1 MTTHPP
7 RPAPGPGPDPAIPHP
22 TRYYWGFVAT
32 PQSPTATNQ
41 REVPPVGSTRTRLL
55 DAAYELLV
63 QDGYH
68 ATTVQGVARRAG
80 LTTGAI
86 YANFANKQELMALAV
101 LARWT
106 GLQQQLLAVEPAA
119 SPFAGVTGAPTADA
133 ADGKGENGE
142 KSGENGTANGDH
154 EGPAAAGWPDTP
166 LVAHLA
172 QLLTAPPAPE
182 HRLLTEVTG
191 AVLRDGGTVSP
202 LLAGVQMLETVIR
215 GSIEASKDGGEI
227 DEKLSTDAVVAVV
240 LNLYLGAITSKAWGL
255 DQPNLDEVR
264 EVLVALNRGLAAAD

>member
-1 MTTHPP
+1 MS
-7 RPAPGPGPDPAIPHP
+7 GP
-22 TRYYWGFVAT
+22 TRYYLGFVAT

-119 SPFAGVTGAPTADA
+119 TPT
-133 ADGKGENGE
+133 
-142 KSGENGTANGDH
+142 SGSGSGNGTADDH
-154 EGPAAAGWPDTP
+154 WPDTP

-172 QLLTAPPAPE
+172 QLLTAAPAPE

-202 LLAGVQMLETVIR
+202 LLSGVQMLETVIR
-215 GSIEASKDGGEI
+215 GSIQASKDDGTV
-227 DEKLSTDAVVAVV
+227 DDKLSTDAIVAVV

-255 DQPNLDEVR
+255 DQPKLDDVR
-264 EVLVALNRGLAAAD
+264 EVLVALNRGLAPDK

>member
-1 MTTHPP
+1 M
-7 RPAPGPGPDPAIPHP
+7 
-22 TRYYWGFVAT
+22 AT
-32 PQSPTATNQ
+32 PQSPTATD
-41 REVPPVGSTRTRLL
+41 RDVPPVGSTRTRLL

-106 GLQQQLLAVEPAA
+106 GLQQQLLAGGAA
-119 SPFAGVTGAPTADA
+119 GPPFAGLTTDGPEAGGPAGNDDA
-133 ADGKGENGE
+133 
-142 KSGENGTANGDH
+142 TANGETGDG
-154 EGPAAAGWPDTP
+154 ESPVVAGWPDTA
-166 LVAHLA
+166 LVAQLA

-202 LLAGVQMLETVIR
+202 LLSGVQMVEGLIR
-215 GSIEASKDGGEI
+215 SSIETAKDEGTI
-227 DEKLSTDAVVAVV
+227 DEKLSTDAIVAVV

-255 DQPNLDEVR
+255 EQPRLDEVR
-264 EVLVALNRGLAAAD
+264 EVLIALNRGLAARD

>member
-1 MTTHPP
+1 
-7 RPAPGPGPDPAIPHP
+7 
-22 TRYYWGFVAT
+22 
-32 PQSPTATNQ
+32 
-41 REVPPVGSTRTRLL
+41 
-55 DAAYELLV
+55 V

-106 GLQQQLLAVEPAA
+106 GLQQQLLAVEPPA
-119 SPFAGVTGAPTADA
+119 
-133 ADGKGENGE
+133 ENG
-142 KSGENGTANGDH
+142 GDNGATAA
-154 EGPAAAGWPDTP
+154 PGWGTSDNWPETP
-166 LVAHLA
+166 MVMHLA

-191 AVLRDGGTVSP
+191 AVLRDGGAVSP
-202 LLAGVQMLETVIR
+202 LLSGVQMIEAVIKA
-215 GSIEASKDGGEI
+215 SIEASKEEGTV
-227 DEKLSTDAVVAVV
+227 DEALPTDAIVAVV

-255 DQPNLDEVR
+255 DQPDLADVR
-264 EVLVALNRGLAAAD
+264 SVLVALNRGLAPPA

>member
-1 MTTHPP
+1 MP
-7 RPAPGPGPDPAIPHP
+7 RP

-86 YANFANKQELMALAV
+86 YANFTNKQELMALAV

-119 SPFAGVTGAPTADA
+119 SPFAGAPTADSE
-133 ADGKGENGE
+133 GKSENGD
-142 KSGENGTANGDH
+142 NGAH

-202 LLAGVQMLETVIR
+202 LLSGVQMLEAVIR
-215 GSIEASKDGGEI
+215 SSIEASKDEGEI

-264 EVLVALNRGLAAAD
+264 DVLVALNRGLAASD

>member
-7 RPAPGPGPDPAIPHP
+7 RPVPNPAMQGP

-32 PQSPTATNQ
+32 PQSPTATDQ
-41 REVPPVGSTRTRLL
+41 RDVPPVGSTRTRLL

-106 GLQQQLLAVEPAA
+106 GLQQQLLAVQPAA
-119 SPFAGVTGAPTADA
+119 SPFAT
-133 ADGKGENGE
+133 
-142 KSGENGTANGDH
+142 GTATNGGTGDH
-154 EGPAAAGWPDTP
+154 SEDSPNTDDQDGPAAGSWPDTP

-202 LLAGVQMLETVIR
+202 LLSGVQMLETVIR
-215 GSIEASKDGGEI
+215 ASIVASKDDGTI
-227 DEKLSTDAVVAVV
+227 DDKLSTEAIVAVV

-255 DQPNLDEVR
+255 DQPRLDEVR
-264 EVLVALNRGLAAAD
+264 EVLVALNRGLAPD

>member
-1 MTTHPP
+1 M
-7 RPAPGPGPDPAIPHP
+7 PHP

-106 GLQQQLLAVEPAA
+106 GLQQQLLAVQPAA
-119 SPFAGVTGAPTADA
+119 SPFAGVTGAPTTDQA
-133 ADGKGENGE
+133 EN
-142 KSGENGTANGDH
+142 GENGTADNGDH

-202 LLAGVQMLETVIR
+202 LLSGVQMLETVIR
-215 GSIEASKDGGEI
+215 SSIEASKDGGEI

-255 DQPNLDEVR
+255 DQPDLDEVR
-264 EVLVALNRGLAAAD
+264 DVLVALNRGLAATD